1 MHPID
6 QTQGPDTGSDQTA
19 PDKPLAWTVADCLKA
34 TGGKLIGTDTD
45 RSFSRVIIDSRIITA
60 DDLFVAVVGDTH
72 DGHSFID
79 DVLSSGVRGIIA
91 EQSRTDELSPLPPG
105 GFCIAVVDSTKAL
118 GSLGRYHRRRNRASV
133 LAITGSN
140 GKTSTR
146 QMTAAVVSQKHR
158 TLSSR
163 KNYNNQIGL
172 PLTLLD
178 ICPRHRWAVVELG
191 MNAPGEIAALAGI
204 CLPDIGVITNI
215 GPAHL
220 EGVGSIEGVMKAK
233 GELLDN
239 MSDSQIAVLNADDER
254 VMQLAAGC
262 RCRVLLY
269 GLSEK
274 ADIRAVDIRA
284 ADRGNR
290 FRLILPSGEI
300 DVELNM
306 PGKFM
311 VSNALAAAGAG
322 NILGLS
328 AAQIRNGLETFEPAP
343 GRMNVQHIRGGI
355 HLIDDT
361 YNANPG
367 SMAGALETLAALSKD
382 CRSFVVMGDMKELGR
397 QAAALHRQ
405 VGSLAGG
412 SGITGLLATGEFAEE
427 MAAGAAEAGLE
438 NSRIFTG
445 SKDQLAQWLIDR
457 LQPEDWILVKGSR
470 AMAMEEIVRKI
481 SEWATTKRKER

>member
-1 MHPID
+1 MHQID

-34 TGGKLIGTDTD
+34 TGGKLIGTDTG

-60 DDLFVAVVGDTH
+60 DDTH

-91 EQSRTDELSPLPPG
+91 EQSRADELSPLPYG
-105 GFCIAVVDSTKAL
+105 GFCIAVEDSTKAL

-233 GELLDN
+233 GELLEN

-290 FRLILPSGEI
+290 FRL
-300 DVELNM
+300 
-306 PGKFM
+306 
-311 VSNALAAAGAG
+311 
-322 NILGLS
+322 
-328 AAQIRNGLETFEPAP
+328 ETFEPAP
-343 GRMNVQHIRGGI
+343 GRMNVQHIDGDI

-397 QAAALHRQ
+397 QAATLHRQ

>member
-6 QTQGPDTGSDQTA
+6 ETQNPVTGSDQTS
-19 PDKPLAWTVADCLKA
+19 PVKPRRWTVADILEA
-34 TGGKLIGTDTD
+34 TGGELIGSDTGK
-45 RSFSRVIIDSRIITA
+45 RFSRVIIDSRIITA
-60 DDLFVAVVGDTH
+60 DDLFVAVVGETH
-72 DGHSFID
+72 DGHSFIE
-79 DVLSSGVRGIIA
+79 DVLNSGIQGIIA
-91 EQSRTDELSPLPPG
+91 EQPRVVELSALPSG
-105 GFCIAVVDSTKAL
+105 GLCIAVKDTTQAL
-118 GSLGRYHRRRNRASV
+118 GALGQYHRRRNRASV
-133 LAITGSN
+133 VAITGSN

-191 MNAPGEIAALAGI
+191 MNAPGEISTLADI

-220 EGVGSIEGVMKAK
+220 EGVGSIEGVMNAK
-233 GELLDN
+233 GELLENLRDN
-239 MSDSQIAVLNADDER
+239 QTAVLNADDER
-254 VMQLAAGC
+254 VLQLAARC
-262 RCRVLLY
+262 RCRVLLF

-284 ADRGNR
+284 TDRGHS
-290 FRLILPSGEI
+290 FRLILPSGDI
-300 DVELNM
+300 RVELDM

-311 VSNALAAAGAG
+311 ISNALAAAGTG
-322 NILGLS
+322 FIIGLS
-328 AAQIRNGLETFEPAP
+328 ANQIRKGLENFEPAP
-343 GRMNVQHIRGGI
+343 GRMNVLHTRTGLHI
-355 HLIDDT
+355 IDDT

-367 SMAGALETLAALSKD
+367 SMAGALDTLAALRKD

-405 VGSLAGG
+405 VGGLAGG
-412 SGITGLLATGEFAEE
+412 SGITGLYATGEFADE
-427 MAAGAAEAGLE
+427 MAAGAVEAGLE
-438 NSRIFTG
+438 KRKIFTG
-445 SKDQLAQWLIDR
+445 SKEQIAQWLIER
-457 LQPEDWILVKGSR
+457 IRPEDWILVKGSR
-470 AMAMEEIVRKI
+470 AMAMEEIVRMI
-481 SEWATTKRKER
+481 SKWAETKRE